1 MAVLLTLMVMEVLQ
15 VQVLDREQ
23 EQVKALVVLWVPEEL
38 LEDQPLL
45 DLDQAQAKVADQLM
59 LMVEMP
65 QGLDQALELVKVQE
79 ELKELLVETLALDL
93 ALVQAKVADQPAL
106 METEALLVKVQDQV
120 QVLVLVLAAE
130 LV

>member
-1 MAVLLTLMVMEVLQ
+1 M
-15 VQVLDREQ
+15 
-23 EQVKALVVLWVPEEL
+23 
-38 LEDQPLL
+38 
-45 DLDQAQAKVADQLM
+45 
-59 LMVEMP
+59 
-65 QGLDQALELVKVQE
+65 QE

>member
-23 EQVKALVVLWVPEEL
+23 VKALVVLWVPEEL
-38 LEDQPLL
+38 LEDQPVL

-65 QGLDQALELVKVQE
+65 QGLDQVLELVKVQE

-120 QVLVLVLAAE
+120 QVLVLVLGVE

>member
-59 LMVEMP
+59 LMVWIR
-65 QGLDQALELVKVQE
+65 LWSWSRCRRS
-79 ELKELLVETLALDL
+79 
-93 ALVQAKVADQPAL
+93 
-106 METEALLVKVQDQV
+106 
-120 QVLVLVLAAE
+120 
-130 LV
+130 

>member
-1 MAVLLTLMVMEVLQ
+1 MLLTLMVMEVLQ
-15 VQVLDREQ
+15 VQVLDRV
-23 EQVKALVVLWVPEEL
+23 QVKALVVLWVQEEL
-38 LEDQPLL
+38 LVDQPVL
-45 DLDQAQAKVADQLM
+45 DLDQVQAKVADQLM

-79 ELKELLVETLALDL
+79 ELKELLVEALALDL